1 MGIRE
6 SLGNSLGN
14 LVGTAP
20 LTALVDN
27 ALTRSVWERITGG
40 DEVESA
46 RETGQRLADE
56 GFLVAYERSLVHTED
71 LDARSTAWADVLR
84 LIDQVADQAAEIA
97 LFWDRWTDDEVRDLA
112 RRCTQARVR
121 LVLGYRHGVDM
132 DRTWAMADELT
143 ASGADFSVTV
153 CAALRRSEAD
163 IKQHSSTNIRVIKGS
178 GWATGGDTFS
188 SRHEVDK
195 SYVRCAKASL
205 SGAGQVSFATH
216 DSRIMDVVSALID
229 RYHRDWAS
237 VEFAL
242 YLGRRIGEAER
253 MRDAGYPVRIYI
265 PFGPE
270 RKERI
275 VSGLVGEPLVSALVS
290 VVPGRRS

>member
-1 MGIRE
+1 MGLRE
-6 SLGNSLGN
+6 SLGNI
-14 LVGTAP
+14 VGAAP
-20 LTALVDN
+20 ALVDN

-46 RETGQRLADE
+46 WETGQRLADE
-56 GFLVAYERSLVHTED
+56 GFLVAYERSLVHADD
-71 LDARSTAWADVLR
+71 LEARSTAWTDLLR
-84 LIDQVADQAAEIA
+84 LVDQVKDQDAEVA
-97 LFWDRWTDDEVRDLA
+97 LFWDMWTDEEVLGLA
-112 RRCTQARVR
+112 QRCAKARVR

-132 DRTWAMADELT
+132 DRTWDMAAHLQYL
-143 ASGADFSVTV
+143 GVDFAVTV

-163 IKQHSSTNIRVIKGS
+163 IKKHTTTNIRVIKGA
-178 GWATGGDTFS
+178 GWASGGDTFS

-195 SYVRCAKASL
+195 SYVRCAKAAL
-205 SGAGQVSFATH
+205 AGTGHVSFATH
-216 DSRIMDVVSALID
+216 DSRIMDVIAALID
-229 RYHRDWAS
+229 RYHREWTT

-242 YLGRRIGEAER
+242 YLGRRLREAER
-253 MRDAGYPVRIYI
+253 LREAGYPVRMYI

-275 VSGLVGEPLVSALVS
+275 VAGLVGEPLVSALVS